1 MTGGSSHLPGTAESV
16 EMARPVVTSMSSD
29 WQSRIRHRREEKDE
43 YFGSNPH
50 SPIPSDERESFDGL
64 SYYPVDEAYRFEL
77 SLDEHDDRETV
88 TVGTSTGGEQEYLR
102 WGEFRFEVDG
112 EAVALQAYKSDP
124 DDDRLWVPFRDATS
138 GEETYG
144 AGRYLD
150 LEAAS
155 HRTDEETWILDL
167 NEAYNPTCAYSE
179 QYECPLPP
187 TENWLD
193 VPIEAGEKT
202 YH

>member
-1 MTGGSSHLPGTAESV
+1 MRTDWKAEV
-16 EMARPVVTSMSSD
+16 EAQRA
-29 WQSRIRHRREEKDE
+29 EKDDFFE
-43 YFGSNPH
+43 TSPH
-50 SPIPSDERESFDGL
+50 SPLPPDERDSFDGL
-64 SYYPVDEAYRFEL
+64 DYYPIRESYRFEL
-77 SLDEHDDRETV
+77 PLHEHDDKETV

-112 EAVALQAYKSDP
+112 DEVTLQAYKSAP

-150 LEAAS
+150 LEAHS
-155 HRTDEETWILDL
+155 HRTDEGTWMLDF
-167 NEAYNPTCAYSE
+167 NEAYNPTCAYSD

-187 TENWLD
+187 SENWLD
-193 VPIEAGEKT
+193 VPIEAGEKA
-202 YH
+202 YR